1 MEEAGGEKGC
11 EARGWRE
18 QGPAEEGGSARVLR
32 CPATGCFNAAAAA
45 ALLLHVVIYQRPQQ
59 HDRGT
64 ARRALPCA
72 IGSVA
77 AGKPAVRAQQ
87 VLAEP
92 RQPGAEHP
100 SAAGCPM
107 FPW

>member
-1 MEEAGGEKGC
+1 MEEAGGDEKGC

-18 QGPAEEGGSARVLR
+18 QGPAEEEGHGAR
-32 CPATGCFNAAAAA
+32 PWAAST
-45 ALLLHVVIYQRPQQ
+45 LLLLLLCCRTWLFISVPPQQ
-59 HDRGT
+59 RDRGT
-64 ARRALPCA
+64 ASRALPCA
-72 IGSVA
+72 IGSGA

-107 FPW
+107 SPW